1 MSRQITLH
9 NGHPVSGEKLKML
22 CRVWE
27 RQHDLPKGSFDQ
39 WFAKADRSEGA
50 RQAIH
55 NFSNFELTVVVEE
68 VAA

>member
-1 MSRQITLH
+1 MSMQITLH

-27 RQHDLPKGSFDQ
+27 RQHDLPSGAFEDWINSGSDT
-39 WFAKADRSEGA
+39 AAL
-50 RQAIH
+50 AIQ
-55 NFSNFELTVVVEE
+55 NFSNFELVVVEE